1 MLRRPCTAC
10 FVVWLSFGA
19 CQGGEKELAA
29 AKLIYAHST
38 DAARAPLVKTL
49 DSEIERYAQL
59 GDASGALALKKYR
72 GELLIGLITAE
83 EFRERGAQQIQSA
96 LHDALNEYI
105 TVLDTGRQSLEK
117 EYAAATQ
124 AALAA
129 NDLDRAAQLREEL
142 QLFQS
147 GEYAPSSM
155 ELDRQKPY
163 IVRRVLHEA
172 MLVAPLSD
180 ERVPDELAVDFQAQ
194 RFRISGTARYDV
206 IHIAGKPAGHFGKAV
221 LFEPP
226 RSRTVRRHG
235 YLWMGVR
242 SQEARYTMIV
252 AAGNNFEYVIRF
264 DDLDLETIYEWSVRS
279 DRRELVF
286 EIHRHGTV
294 VKSARILGDAKA
306 VFGFTATVRYIGGGS
321 NLIVAAE

>member
-1 MLRRPCTAC
+1 MLNRSCAVC
-10 FVVWLSFGA
+10 LVLWLSFGA

-38 DAARAPLVKTL
+38 DAARALLVKTL

-105 TVLDTGRQSLEK
+105 TVLDTGRQSVEK

-124 AALAA
+124 AALAS
-129 NDLDRAAQLREEL
+129 NDLDRAARLREEL

-155 ELDRQKPY
+155 EVDRQKPY
-163 IVRRVLHEA
+163 IVRRVLVEP
-172 MLVAPLSD
+172 MLALPLSD
-180 ERVPDELAVDFQAQ
+180 GRIPDELAAGFQAQ
-194 RFRISGTARYDV
+194 RFRISGTKRNDL
-206 IHIAGKPAGHFGKAV
+206 IHIDGKPMGHFGKAV

-226 RSRTVRRHG
+226 RARTVQRHG
-235 YLWMGVR
+235 YLWLGVR
-242 SQEARYTMIV
+242 SQEARYAMVV
-252 AAGNNFEYVIRF
+252 AAGNNFDYVIRF
-264 DDLDLETIYEWSVRS
+264 EELDLETIYEWSVRS

-286 EIHRHGTV
+286 EIQRDGTV
-294 VKSARILGDAKA
+294 VKSARIPGEAKSI
-306 VFGFTATVRYIGGGS
+306 FGFSATVRFVGGGS
-321 NLIVAAE
+321 NLVVALD